1 MKDFLRKPLSIALIC
16 AMLLGSLTGCG
27 SSSSSDSATTGDD
40 AATSTA
46 GTETGTDDT
55 GDSGDVIEITFWH
68 AMSGTN
74 GEAVDS
80 LVEQFNESQDK
91 VHVTAEYQGTYDD
104 SKTKFGAALQSGDVP
119 DILQM
124 YEVGTQYMIDLGCYV
139 PVQDMMDANGYDQN
153 IIEAVSNYYT
163 YEGKMI
169 SMPFNTSTPVL
180 WINEDICTE
189 AGLDVSNPP
198 TTFDEI
204 LEWSKTIV
212 DGGYCESGFAAAVY
226 GWFFEQMVAGQGLN
240 YGNNDNGRTERMT
253 AVEFDSNGALENVL
267 NTWKGWMDS
276 GYCTSY
282 GTTTA
287 DTQTAFKA
295 GQVAMI
301 LESSGCLGSFLE
313 DCAFTVGN
321 ANFPKISENEE
332 GGVIIGGASLWL
344 IDSGDTEREQ
354 AAYEFLAYCSEAEQQ
369 AYWSTTTGYL
379 PVNADAV
386 DTETFSAYAE
396 ENPQALTA
404 VNQLLNNPV
413 NTATQGCLT
422 GVSSESRTIFQEN
435 IESLING
442 EKTVDEAAADIT
454 DRINTTI
461 SEYNANNS

>member
-1 MKDFLRKPLSIALIC
+1 MNRFLRKTVSLTLAC
-16 AMLLGSLTGCG
+16 AMLTGALTGCG
-27 SSSSSDSATTGDD
+27 SSSTSSDD
-40 AATSTA
+40 AASGNSSAAATA
-46 GTETGTDDT
+46 ASSGSS
-55 GDSGDVIEITFWH
+55 SGDTIEITLWH

-80 LVEQFNESQDK
+80 LVQQFNDSQDK
-91 VHVTAEYQGTYDD
+91 IHVTAEYQGAYDD
-104 SKTKFGAALQSGDVP
+104 AKTKFGAALQSGDVP

-124 YEVGTQYMIDLGCYV
+124 YEVGTQYMIDLDCYV
-139 PVQDMMDANGYDQN
+139 PVQDLMDENGYDQN
-153 IIEAVSNYYT
+153 IIEAVSSYYT
-163 YEGKMI
+163 YNGKML

-180 WINEDICTE
+180 WINEDICKE
-189 AGLDVSNPP
+189 AGLDVENPP
-198 TTFDEI
+198 TTFDEV

-226 GWFFEQMVAGQGLN
+226 GWFFEQMVAGQGLT

-253 AVEFDSNGALENVL
+253 AVDFDSNGALENVL

-282 GTTTA
+282 GNNTA

-313 DCAFTVGN
+313 DCSFTVGN
-321 ANFPKISENEE
+321 ANFPKITANDD
-332 GGVIIGGASLWL
+332 GGVIIGGASMWL
-344 IDSGDTEREQ
+344 IDTGDTEREQ
-354 AAYEFLAYCSEAEQQ
+354 AAYEFLAFCSEAEQQ
-369 AYWSTTTGYL
+369 AFWSTSTGYL

-386 DTETFSAYAE
+386 DTDTFTAYAE

-404 VNQLLNNPV
+404 VNQLMNNPV

-422 GVSSESRTIFQEN
+422 GVSSESRTIFEEN
-435 IESLING
+435 IEALING
-442 EKTVDEAAADIT
+442 SKTVDEAKQDIT

-461 SEYNANNS
+461 TEYNANNGNS